1 MNGYIYI
8 YNNIIL
14 YIYPLNSLE
23 LRFQMG
29 MFHQEDLENVRVP
42 ILTLT
47 SKPQKKP
54 WGILEP
60 MNGAFKSEPIWRSF
74 IVIGSHGI

>member
-1 MNGYIYI
+1 
-8 YNNIIL
+8 
-14 YIYPLNSLE
+14 
-23 LRFQMG
+23 
-29 MFHQEDLENVRVP
+29 MFHREDLENVLVP
-42 ILTLT
+42 ILSLT